1 MENLQTNF
9 NTDDIHN
16 IVEEGEIENVQCED
30 ECSNNM
36 EQDIQQ

>member
-9 NTDDIHN
+9 NTDDIQN

-30 ECSNNM
+30 IST
-36 EQDIQQ
+36 DKVD